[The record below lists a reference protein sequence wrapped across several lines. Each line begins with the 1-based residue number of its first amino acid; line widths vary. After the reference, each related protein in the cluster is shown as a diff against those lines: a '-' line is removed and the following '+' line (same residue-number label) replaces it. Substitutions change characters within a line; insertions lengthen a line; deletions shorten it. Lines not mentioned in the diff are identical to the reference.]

1 MEPLTCSEDDASW
14 SMPLPPVDNADEST
28 KVDMLSKSE
37 LFTYSQNEPVK
48 LSNEIRL
55 KFLAGALCPADS
67 EINLEFLIKSEGKVD
82 ATEILTIP
90 IRPHQEVT
98 EVDTVTSGISF
109 DGVDVDEIDALLAA

>member
-1 MEPLTCSEDDASW
+1 
-14 SMPLPPVDNADEST
+14 
-28 KVDMLSKSE
+28 MLSKSE

-67 EINLEFLIKSEGKVD
+67 EINLEFLISSEGKVD
-82 ATEILTIP
+82 ANEILTIP
-90 IRPHQEVT
+90 IKPHQEVT

-109 DGVDVDEIDALLAA
+109 DGVDVDEIDALLAAQNKG